1 MDHYQRSARNTFAA
15 LNVDRQAELREDSQW
30 LQQQLDSKQARFLP
44 VHNGACLVA
53 DVLADAAQANAP
65 LLLSNNP
72 ASEQTPVFLGQYSMD
87 GSLGDEAKHNIFSVE
102 LPEQHPLL
110 ADENQLIGLRRAASL
125 FNADYAGLCAYA
137 LAIHQWHANHLFC
150 GRCGQPNQILAAGH
164 RLQCTASDC
173 NNIAFPRIDPAMI
186 VLVTWQNQCLL
197 GRQPNWPEKRYSCLA
212 GFVEPGESLEDA
224 VQREVMEEAGV
235 RLGEIHYHSS
245 QPWPFP
251 ASIMLGFTAAASD
264 PAITVGDELEDARWW
279 HADDIHTAVLDG
291 ELRLPYQLS
300 ISWQLMADWYLQQT
314 GKSLADL
321 SIQHAHR

>member
-15 LNVDRQAELREDSQW
+15 LGVDRQAERREDSAW
-30 LQQQLDSKQARFLP
+30 LQQQLDSAQARFLP

-53 DVLADAAQANAP
+53 DASQPDTP
-65 LLLSNNP
+65 LLMDSNP
-72 ASEQTPVFLGQYSMD
+72 ASNQPTVFLGQS
-87 GSLGDEAKHNIFSVE
+87 SSAPSTTHSIFSVE
-102 LPEQHPLL
+102 LPEKHPLL
-110 ADENQLIGLRRAASL
+110 SDENQLIGLRRAASL
-125 FNADYAGLCAYA
+125 FNAEYAGLCAYA
-137 LAIHQWHANHLFC
+137 LAIHQWHNNHRFC
-150 GRCGQPNQILAAGH
+150 GCCGLSNQIAAAGH
-164 RLQCTASDC
+164 RLECVGNNCS
-173 NNIAFPRIDPAMI
+173 NIAFPRIDPAMI

-197 GRQPNWPEKRYSCLA
+197 GRQPRWPEKRYSCLA

-235 RLGEIHYHSS
+235 RLTEIHYHSS

-279 HADDIHTAVLDG
+279 HADDIEAAVLDD

-300 ISWQLMADWYLQQT
+300 ISWQLLADWYLQQT
-314 GKSLADL
+314 GKPLADL